1 MSGVGATNSSRNLFK
16 KL

>member
-1 MSGVGATNSSRNLFK
+1 MSGVEATNSSRNLFK